1 MTKSDLRYT
10 KDHDWAYVESDGIA
24 RIGISN
30 YAQEQLGDVVF
41 IELPAVGAK
50 IQQTQKLG
58 EIESVKAVSDL
69 YAPISG
75 EVIEINQR
83 VVETPELVNEDPY
96 EAGWLLRI
104 KIESSSEMDILL
116 SSQEYDDFLAT
127 QD

>member
-10 KDHDWAYVESDGIA
+10 KDHEWAYVESDGIA

>member
-1 MTKSDLRYT
+1 MVKDNLRYT
-10 KDHDWAYVESDGIA
+10 KEHEWAYTESDDIA

-41 IELPAVGAK
+41 IELPAVGTK
-50 IQQTQKLG
+50 IQKSQKLG

-75 EVIEINQR
+75 EVIEVNQQ

-96 EAGWLLRI
+96 ENGWLLRV
-104 KIESSSEMDILL
+104 KIDSSSEMDNLL
-116 SSQEYDDFLAT
+116 SSSEYSDFLAT

>member
-10 KDHDWAYVESDGIA
+10 KDHEWACVESDGIA

-50 IQQTQKLG
+50 IQQSKKLG

-75 EVIEINQR
+75 EVVEINQR